1 MASNNEAANTL
12 FEFLAPSSGPLR
24 ARPITFKE
32 VPATYYWLWVV
43 IDSSSGTTLPQGWQ
57 EVTSFEEDTFLILC
71 SQLGRIAVV
80 TNEQGQTGRCFVRR
94 EDLEFAHR
102 YPVLLA
108 QQSPATV
115 PPQEPAELLIGT
127 HGVVLEGEAI
137 RFCPLLNLGDA
148 GKDVWERLQQEA
160 ALMIPPP
167 PASRRTK
174 QPPGK
179 DIDAKD
185 EHWELARMAAKQ
197 LAVLYWHLHEE
208 MKKPPASLQRTLPTT
223 TSVLRGKGI
232 IIPQLDPVEGV
243 LLALSHAQKETG
255 GWREIDAI
263 PTYTHQKSTSTTEVS
278 VRPHE
283 VQVVTGDI
291 TGQLWQRVRQFND
304 TDGDIFLA
312 MLAQYLGTPSDT
324 RGGTWITT
332 QQILEYRGIQ
342 PKTHRKDRH
351 KSGEVIHRRAGH
363 RYEDMQD
370 IAEGINRIR
379 DTHITVRTWKESH
392 KRKTTDKPTR
402 RRIFQQES
410 YLVTI
415 SDYIQQSQLLL
426 PEEEPLPDA
435 GLAVAWY
442 YQPGTCIETFLVGP
456 NYRASWLLQ
465 QALRYDP
472 YHEQW
477 EKRLARYFT
486 FQMRM
491 NADFGGT
498 TIKRTIGT
506 LINELALSMNTNDPG
521 KTKERF
527 EKAMNRLQEDG
538 IISHWGPKERY
549 EKAMKQRP
557 RYNWI
562 DTWLAYEVE
571 VSADPLPWQH
581 AQEIVEHLRER
592 RKQQQALPQEIAE
605 GSEEEGEIDTA
616 GG

>member
-1 MASNNEAANTL
+1 MESNTQAGNAP
-12 FEFLAPSSGPLR
+12 FEFLTPSSGSLR
-24 ARPITFKE
+24 AHPITFKE
-32 VPATYYWLWVV
+32 VPATYFWLWVV
-43 IDSSSGTTLPQGWQ
+43 IDPFTGSTLPKGWQ
-57 EVTSFEEDTFLILC
+57 EVSSLENDAFLILG
-71 SQLGRIAVV
+71 SQLGRIVV
-80 TNEQGQTGRCFVRR
+80 ELNEHEQTGRYFVRI
-94 EDLEFAHR
+94 EDLQFASQ
-102 YPVLLA
+102 YPVLLSH
-108 QQSPATV
+108 QSPATV
-115 PPQEPAELLIGT
+115 PPQEPQDRLIGT
-127 HGVVLEGEAI
+127 HGVVLEGDAI
-137 RFCPLLNLGDA
+137 RFCPLNNLSDA
-148 GKDVWERLQQEA
+148 GKEVWQHLQQEV
-160 ALMIPPP
+160 ALMVPPTLVAKRRRP
-167 PASRRTK
+167 PLA
-174 QPPGK
+174 K
-179 DIDAKD
+179 DIELRD
-185 EHWELARMAAKQ
+185 EHWEHARMAAKQ
-197 LAVLYWHLHEE
+197 LAVLYWHFHEE
-208 MKKPPASLQRTLPTT
+208 MKKPATSSQRTLPNT

-255 GWREIDAI
+255 EWKEINAI

-283 VQVVTGDI
+283 AQVVTGDI

-342 PKTHRKDRH
+342 PKTHRKERPKTGD
-351 KSGEVIHRRAGH
+351 VLHRRAGH

-370 IAEGINRIR
+370 IADGINRIR

-392 KRKTTDKPTR
+392 KRKTSDKPTR

-410 YLVTI
+410 YLVTV
-415 SDYIQQSQLLL
+415 SDFIQQSQLLL
-426 PEEEPLPDA
+426 PEEDPLLDA

-442 YQPGTCIETFLVGP
+442 YQPGTCIETFLAGP

-506 LINELALSMNTNDPG
+506 LINELALSVNTNDPS

-527 EKAMNRLQEDG
+527 ERAMNRLQEDG
-538 IISHWGPKERY
+538 IISDWGPKERY
-549 EKAMKQRP
+549 EQAMKQRP
-557 RYNWI
+557 RYSWI
-562 DTWLAYEVE
+562 ETWLAYEIE

-581 AQEIVEHLRER
+581 VQEVLEHLRER
-592 RKQQQALPQEIAE
+592 RKQRQALPQEFAE
-605 GSEEEGEIDTA
+605 GGEEVG
-616 GG
+616 